1 MFNLAST
8 NPIPDAHIT
17 TDVNLAYGIHKT
29 RVPADK
35 VDNPIYHNTH
45 THASRT
51 PPPSPPSP
59 QQSMD
64 MSTNY
69 ASIVQ
74 SYESP
79 VAVSTS
85 TFDSRPPALLPST
98 ASTDDAT
105 QRLSTGNTDPPPMPL
120 PGGEKQR
127 QHSESDKNYSSKDNV

>member
-8 NPIPDAHIT
+8 NPTSDAHIT

-29 RVPADK
+29 SVPADK

-45 THASRT
+45 THAL
-51 PPPSPPSP
+51 PPSP
-59 QQSMD
+59 QPSMD

-79 VAVSTS
+79 VAISTS

-98 ASTDDAT
+98 ASTNDIT
-105 QRLSTGNTDPPPMPL
+105 QRHSTESTDPPTIPL
-120 PGGEKQR
+120 PGGETQ
-127 QHSESDKNYSSKDNV
+127 